1 MEGCLLSHLWSDWAW
16 NHPHPPPPT
25 PLWWLMEAVVFHQ
38 GGFALSFMHFF
49 AVVLQRPDLSQI
61 DTRLWFTGSP
71 PPSHPWLHPGFCQ
84 PFKDIS
90 CSFGSLLHR
99 FSALKADN
107 ISIFIGLRT
116 CSDKDIQFWG
126 KMKKEWKQWIY
137 LIFTIRAWLLN
148 VAAIF
153 SCYCNKEF

>member
-1 MEGCLLSHLWSDWAW
+1 MIGNWRTGNWKKRWRGVCCHICGQTEHEITLTPL
-16 NHPHPPPPT
+16 PPT

-71 PPSHPWLHPGFCQ
+71 LPSHPWLHPGFCQ

-90 CSFGSLLHR
+90 CSFGSLFYIA
-99 FSALKADN
+99 FSELKADD

-116 CSDKDIQFWG
+116 CSDRDIQFWG
-126 KMKKEWKQWIY
+126 KMEKEWKQWFY
-137 LIFTIRAWLLN
+137 LIFT
-148 VAAIF
+148 F
-153 SCYCNKEF
+153 